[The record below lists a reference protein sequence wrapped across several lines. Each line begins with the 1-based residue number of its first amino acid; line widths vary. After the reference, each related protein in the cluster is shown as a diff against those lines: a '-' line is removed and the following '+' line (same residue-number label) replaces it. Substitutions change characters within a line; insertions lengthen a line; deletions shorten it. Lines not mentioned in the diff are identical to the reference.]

1 MRKYTALKTPRAKRP
16 LDARALRRY
25 TRIVTKTPSKPKTPS
40 VALALTLTKTE
51 VQEAIATMYG
61 LACEGKLD
69 TEIMEEMGLDAP
81 TYSALKAA
89 MFDAKADEIRGR
101 PTEHVYVQYTID
113 QAQNIK
119 DLTTMLEAF
128 KTTKQFNAMVGAVR
142 ARAEIYN
149 KLIEMGQSF
158 GLIRKEPDKKE
169 IIAGMFIADMTNRQ
183 LKTAITG
190 ELTDLNV
197 LMRRYGDRTI
207 LDMKAGSLHRGP
219 RLPPPPKTAGS
230 EDDPLTAA
238 RKAIRVDKE
247 KTRNKTK
254 SKSKS
259 KKHGKKRVKIS

>member
-1 MRKYTALKTPRAKRP
+1 
-16 LDARALRRY
+16 
-25 TRIVTKTPSKPKTPS
+25 
-40 VALALTLTKTE
+40 
-51 VQEAIATMYG
+51 MYG
-61 LACEGKLD
+61 LACQGKLD
-69 TEIMEEMGLDAP
+69 AEIMDEMGVDAP

-89 MFDAKADEIRGR
+89 MFDAKADEIRSK

-119 DLTTMLEAF
+119 DLTMMLEDF
-128 KTTKQFNAMVGAVR
+128 KSTKQYNAMVGAVR

-197 LMRRYGDRTI
+197 LMRRYGDRSI
-207 LDMKAGSLHRGP
+207 LDMKPGSLHRGP

-238 RKAIRVDKE
+238 RKAIRIDKA
-247 KTRNKTK
+247 RNKTK
-254 SKSKS
+254 GSSEN
-259 KKHGKKRVKIS
+259 KKNKNKNKNKKRVKVI